1 MRNGD
6 DLLQVIPN
14 PQPEEPS
21 VFRSTYSSQAKHA
34 DQKVY
39 IDELKKMIQSSKMLA
54 KINVCKI
61 PI

>member
-21 VFRSTYSSQAKHA
+21 VFRNTYSSQAKHA